1 MNLGSTG
8 EIVSVFLLYGEAP
21 SWTEYFA
28 GREKVGRIVSLDLLA
43 IFMVTEPRI
52 QLAFCFKDTPL
63 MHLVCS

>member
-8 EIVSVFLLYGEAP
+8 EIVSVLLFYGEAP

-52 QLAFCFKDTPL
+52 QLAFCFKDTLL
-63 MHLVCS
+63 MHSVCS